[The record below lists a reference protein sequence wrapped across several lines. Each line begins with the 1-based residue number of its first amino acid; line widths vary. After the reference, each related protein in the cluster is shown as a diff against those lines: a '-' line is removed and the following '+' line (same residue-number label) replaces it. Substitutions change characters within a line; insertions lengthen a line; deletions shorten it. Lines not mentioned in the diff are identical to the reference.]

1 MAASI
6 KPLESEKNQSR
17 EKDEQ
22 GLNRASEERA
32 INHELSDQKINPV
45 TTSPISERAQTV
57 KASAQEPDIEQRIGR
72 ILRDQDA
79 PDKEI

>member
-45 TTSPISERAQTV
+45 TTSPISERA
-57 KASAQEPDIEQRIGR
+57 
-72 ILRDQDA
+72 
-79 PDKEI
+79 